1 MKGGSAFVGFYL
13 IALLLLN
20 LVNVSKCSDESS
32 EEDAEVEDVTTYE
45 EESEEEVIDD
55 DDEEDDQDP
64 KSVKSTDLEEY
75 ESIISS
81 RDFRSII
88 IGVVGFWGGVFV
100 MGSVYLLMV
109 LAKRV
114 FKPEE
119 ADKSP

>member
-1 MKGGSAFVGFYL
+1 MKGGSAFVGYYL

-32 EEDAEVEDVTTYE
+32 EEAAEVDDVTYE

-64 KSVKSTDLEEY
+64 KSVNSTDLEEY

-81 RDFRSII
+81 RDFRVS
-88 IGVVGFWGGVFV
+88 
-100 MGSVYLLMV
+100 Y
-109 LAKRV
+109 
-114 FKPEE
+114 
-119 ADKSP
+119 